1 MSSDWRNDPATE
13 KQKAKLAFFG
23 CTWNAGITKGQAHDA
38 IDECIRQ
45 FPDREAAYQN
55 RPATP
60 EQLAILRRY
69 LGSNA
74 DELEEYAEDGKPLTY
89 GQAKDLILEW
99 DIPQPSRTKKG
110 ARFSKRRSA
119 NLSTGTGCLLISV
132 AFILIISFYGGC
144 K

>member
-1 MSSDWRNDPATE
+1 MRLMNVSGSFPTERLLIKIVRPRQSSWRFCDVIWGRT
-13 KQKAKLAFFG
+13 L
-23 CTWNAGITKGQAHDA
+23 T
-38 IDECIRQ
+38 
-45 FPDREAAYQN
+45 
-55 RPATP
+55 
-60 EQLAILRRY
+60 
-69 LGSNA
+69 S
-74 DELEEYAEDGKPLTY
+74 LEEYAEDGKPLTY